1 MSLSRGVS
9 QAVFLER
16 KWRWDVDELMTWL
29 YNNNTILQKKWH
41 KLVIK
46 NFSKNCED
54 VGMQKMYGNKVGMEE
69 TWEYNLYI
77 YTSLLIPISS
87 GYWPRKLQ
95 SPLRESI
102 IFSWYYVIQ

>member
-1 MSLSRGVS
+1 MYYYYYYTSNKKCSL
-9 QAVFLER
+9 
-16 KWRWDVDELMTWL
+16 K
-29 YNNNTILQKKWH
+29 I
-41 KLVIK
+41 
-46 NFSKNCED
+46 NCED

-69 TWEYNLYI
+69 TQEYNCLIYIFIQLLNLYIYTRILLLNLYI

-102 IFSWYYVIQ
+102 TFSWYYVIQ